1 MPQPGDVAMQLYSSG
16 TTGRPKGVMLT
27 NDNFFALLPTG
38 VDLWDFTSDAVN
50 LVAMPLFH
58 IGGSG
63 WATVGQVVGAKSV
76 ILRELDLAE
85 LVRLFGGGLTHA
97 FVVPAVLQFLLM
109 VPDAATTDYS
119 TLKMIA
125 YGASPITD
133 EVLAGSIKM
142 FGCDF
147 WQVYGL
153 TETTGAITL
162 LPPEDHDLAGPNT
175 HRLRSCG
182 KPGPGVDL
190 RIVDLESGE
199 DATDPNVVGEI
210 LIRSPQVMKGYW
222 NNEAATREAIDD
234 DGWFKSGDVGYLDA
248 DGYLYIHDRVKD
260 MIVSG
265 GENVYPAE
273 VENVL
278 MAHPGDRRHRG
289 DRRARRQ
296 VGRDR
301 QGHHRGRGGCR
312 AVGAGRDRLRPR
324 EPRQVQVP
332 DKRRLRR
339 RAAPQPERQDPEE
352 GSARSVLGRAGAS
365 GELKSLWISTCLPTS
380 PPTSTSSTTSSSAR
394 SSRSRRRTTT
404 SASSTTAARTR
415 APTGTAAAC
424 RTRSGRR
431 CSPRRAA
438 APTPPATTATRSRR
452 STAART
458 APTSAW
464 PSSASTSR
472 AKGLG
477 LHNDLQNEHSIV
489 GNNVG
494 LLLMLDYGTDEQK
507 AEWIDD
513 LAEGR
518 RGFAFGITEPDHGSD
533 ATHMETTRRP
543 RRRRV
548 GHQRREDV
556 EHRHPQ
562 GARTT

>member
-1 MPQPGDVAMQLYSSG
+1 MGINTFADILRTHAAERPEAVSLALGEREVTWAELYERSGQVAAGFAAAGVGPQDRVAFLDKNGIEHFEVAYGAALGNAVAVDVNWRLAPPEVAYIVQDSGAKVFVVGPDFVPVLDAIADDLGDDVLKLVIAGPDAPGHGYQDYDAWVREHDAADPGVVPQPGDVAMQLYSSG

-182 KPGPGVDL
+182 KPGPGVEL

-199 DATDPNVVGEI
+199 DATDPDDVGEI
-210 LIRSPQVMKGYW
+210 WIRSPQVMKGYW
-222 NNEAATREAIDD
+222 NNR
-234 DGWFKSGDVGYLDA
+234 GGDARGDRRRRLVPVGRRRLPRA

-265 GENVYPAE
+265 GENMYPAE
-273 VENVL
+273 VENV
-278 MAHPGDRRHRG
+278 AD
-289 DRRARRQ
+289 
-296 VGRDR
+296 
-301 QGHHRGRGGCR
+301 
-312 AVGAGRDRLRPR
+312 GA
-324 EPRQVQVP
+324 
-332 DKRRLRR
+332 
-339 RAAPQPERQDPEE
+339 
-352 GSARSVLGRAGAS
+352 
-365 GELKSLWISTCLPTS
+365 
-380 PPTSTSSTTSSSAR
+380 
-394 SSRSRRRTTT
+394 
-404 SASSTTAARTR
+404 
-415 APTGTAAAC
+415 
-424 RTRSGRR
+424 
-431 CSPRRAA
+431 
-438 APTPPATTATRSRR
+438 SRR
-452 STAART
+452 S
-458 APTSAW
+458 PTS
-464 PSSASTSR
+464 R
-472 AKGLG
+472 
-477 LHNDLQNEHSIV
+477 
-489 GNNVG
+489 
-494 LLLMLDYGTDEQK
+494 
-507 AEWIDD
+507 
-513 LAEGR
+513 
-518 RGFAFGITEPDHGSD
+518 
-533 ATHMETTRRP
+533 
-543 RRRRV
+543 
-548 GHQRREDV
+548 
-556 EHRHPQ
+556 
-562 GARTT
+562 

>member
-1 MPQPGDVAMQLYSSG
+1 MGINTFADILRTHAAERPAAVSLVLGDREVTWAELYERAGRVATGFAAAGVGPQDRVAFLDKNGIEHFEVAYGAALGNAVAVDVNWRLAPPEVAYIVQDSGAKVLVVGPDFVPVLDAIADDLGDDVLKLVIAGPDGPAPGGYQDYDSWVRAHDATDPGVVPQPGDVAMQLYSSG

-38 VDLWDFTSDAVN
+38 VDLWDFTSDSVN

-97 FVVPAVLQFLLM
+97 FVVPAVLQFMLM
-109 VPDAATTDYS
+109 VPEAATTDYS

-182 KPGPGVDL
+182 KPGPGVEL
-190 RIVDLESGE
+190 RIVDLETGE
-199 DATDPNVVGEI
+199 DAAEPNVVGEI

-222 NNEAATREAIDD
+222 NNDAATREAIDD

-278 MAHPGDRRHRG
+278 MAHPAIADIAVIGVPDDKWGETAKAVVVVAAGAELSAQDVIDYARANLAKFKCPTSVDFVDTLPRNPSGKILKKDLRAPYWEG
-289 DRRARRQ
+289 RARQ
-296 VGRDR
+296 V
-301 QGHHRGRGGCR
+301 
-312 AVGAGRDRLRPR
+312 
-324 EPRQVQVP
+324 
-332 DKRRLRR
+332 
-339 RAAPQPERQDPEE
+339 
-352 GSARSVLGRAGAS
+352 
-365 GELKSLWISTCLPTS
+365 
-380 PPTSTSSTTSSSAR
+380 
-394 SSRSRRRTTT
+394 
-404 SASSTTAARTR
+404 
-415 APTGTAAAC
+415 
-424 RTRSGRR
+424 
-431 CSPRRAA
+431 
-438 APTPPATTATRSRR
+438 
-452 STAART
+452 
-458 APTSAW
+458 
-464 PSSASTSR
+464 
-472 AKGLG
+472 
-477 LHNDLQNEHSIV
+477 N
-489 GNNVG
+489 
-494 LLLMLDYGTDEQK
+494 
-507 AEWIDD
+507 
-513 LAEGR
+513 
-518 RGFAFGITEPDHGSD
+518 
-533 ATHMETTRRP
+533 
-543 RRRRV
+543 
-548 GHQRREDV
+548 
-556 EHRHPQ
+556 
-562 GARTT
+562 